1 MMTHTLMSFPL
12 FEYHLATENYDV
24 FSLEILKMSYY
35 QLQYWV
41 NMYTHTGIEHAW
53 RILMSKKKM

>member
-35 QLQYWV
+35 QRQYWV
-41 NMYTHTGIEHAW
+41 NMYTHTGIEHA
-53 RILMSKKKM
+53 